1 MDMDGG
7 VMGIPSN
14 AVQVNGVGVLT
25 DDELNTLV
33 QVDQTA
39 AQLRGFTGVT
49 GMAVI
54 MMGATAVNDGQGGI
68 YYWQTGTA
76 FIDNGTTVIVPPGAS
91 GQGAWLRLTIAGGGG
106 GGPFLALAGGTVTGL
121 VIFQNGITLQSLPTS
136 DAGLT
141 SGQVWN
147 NTGFLCIVP

>member
-1 MDMDGG
+1 MDGG

-14 AVQVNGVGVLT
+14 AVQANGVGVVT
-25 DDELNTLV
+25 DDELNTFV

-39 AQLRGFTGVT
+39 AQLRGFVGLT

-54 MMGATAVNDGQGGI
+54 MMGATAPNDGQGGI
-68 YYWQTGTA
+68 YYWQAGA
-76 FIDNGTTVIVPPGAS
+76 SFIDNGTTVIVPPGAS
-91 GQGAWLRLTIAGGGG
+91 GQGAWLRLAIAGAGGA
-106 GGPFLALAGGTVTGL
+106 FLPLAGGIVIGL
-121 VIFQNGITLQSLPTS
+121 TTFTAGLILTNLPTS

-141 SGQVWN
+141 SGHVWN